1 MSQIQ
6 GALIHLFKKH
16 RIVIWYDTKCELRDE
31 FDQLILPGVQ
41 TIELGN
47 NEFGVKHR
55 ILREQPDQKFLIYHA
70 GPKPED
76 LDNWLL
82 DVQLAYGE
90 FRADLAALWLSE
102 LELGVDFLALVQAH
116 SEFFKYNR
124 RRELLKSLLG
134 KGETETSLRLKMLAV
149 CTAAEPRLD
158 EILEALLAELAAGKR
173 DQIDRIESCGLDAFL
188 WERLKR
194 AYGYEFESARR

>member
-16 RIVIWYDTKCELRDE
+16 RIVIWYDTKCELHDE
-31 FDQLILPGVQ
+31 FDQLILPAVQ
-41 TIELGN
+41 TIELAN

-70 GPKPED
+70 GPKPDD

-102 LELGVDFLALVQAH
+102 LELSIDFLPTLQAH
-116 SEFFKYNR
+116 PDFFGFNR
-124 RRELLKSLLG
+124 RRELLKSLLT
-134 KGETETSLRLKMLAV
+134 KDETETR
-149 CTAAEPRLD
+149 
-158 EILEALLAELAAGKR
+158 
-173 DQIDRIESCGLDAFL
+173 CG
-188 WERLKR
+188 
-194 AYGYEFESARR
+194 